1 MVRATAALLLLLRDA
16 EAAYIAVVGPTGD
29 DVIVTDLTPVRLQ
42 LNDDESYGLYEDG
55 ELLTELPHKNWRQRG
70 AVTLTSLKCDGSAPD
85 DYDVAR
91 IASVADATDVAGC
104 EDVTGAGAKV
114 VDAFHLLDE
123 WDMVRTRSAEL
134 AGVVDAHVLVEAD
147 RFHDGTPR
155 AAEFWRR
162 RGRLVPGAAPVLN
175 LTVRTWPPE
184 AGEDDG
190 DLHDRGEASRNGVLE
205 ALRAF
210 GPALGLEATDVVVVS
225 DVDEIPN
232 RETVRRLKV
241 AAECDKRRIARGLL
255 PVLATPASLLMSHHH
270 SRQWTPGGRW
280 AGPSRAARRPAG
292 RDGGGRRL
300 RGGAAVFPAEFG
312 VGEARYVLFRGR
324 LGAARPAAD
333 MFPGRDKS
341 GFVGPGLVA
350 DWQPRSLFD
359 NAGWHLSYFPRAG
372 RQVDEPG
379 RLRLVAASL
388 ERKLAHHGHREFS
401 DELLRCAGLLDFS
414 ATRRPATRRRAG
426 DVAAAIA
433 AAASRVCC
441 HLWYHEPF
449 CVDNVAA
456 HLRQSRRAH
465 AAPRVE
471 VLERAARRPWSG
483 AAAAPTAAPARA
495 STRATGSTAAAR
507 LAALEAPSS
516 RPPRARPRRRDGV
529 GRAGDVDRGHAAAA
543 AAVAVGA
550 TRVAATLRRRPAP
563 PAPEAPP
570 TPRDE
575 ADALAALLAWI
586 DGGLGAPRP
595 SPCSGAAR
603 TRAAARTRRRL
614 GRRRRPAPSR
624 SRELRLTAAGAAAL
638 GDHAGLVPRP
648 PAPRDL
654 YGAKFAAPQ
663 FLLFY
668 DDASQARGEAFAR
681 DHAGAWAP
689 RRGADAGPR
698 PAAAAPATSPWPSA
712 TGGRRL

>member
-42 LNDDESYGLYEDG
+42 LNDDESYGLLYEDG
-55 ELLTELPHKNWRQRG
+55 ELLTELPHKNWVATHFPPCHEPPISRETAANVALKRPRAG

-91 IASVADATDVAGC
+91 IASVADATDAAGC
-104 EDVTGAGAKV
+104 EDATGAGAK
-114 VDAFHLLDE
+114 
-123 WDMVRTRSAEL
+123 L

-155 AAEFWRR
+155 AGAEFWRD
-162 RGRLVPGAAPVLN
+162 VAADWASPGAAPVLN

-270 SRQWTPGGRW
+270 YALEWTLGGRW
-280 AGPSRAARRPAG
+280 AGPFAARLADLLG
-292 RDGGGRRL
+292 ATAEGDAFE
-300 RGGAAVFPAEFG
+300 GGAAVFPAEFG
-312 VGEARYVLFRGR
+312 VGEARYVLCYVA
-324 LGAARPAAD
+324 LQSADDWERPVRAAD

-359 NAGWHLSYFPRAG
+359 NAGWHLSYFPRAPPAAE
-372 RQVDEPG
+372 VDEPG

-401 DELLRCAGLLDFS
+401 DELLRCAGLLDFE
-414 ATRRPATRRRAG
+414 R
-426 DVAAAIA
+426 D
-433 AAASRVCC
+433 AASGGRGGVR
-441 HLWYHEPF
+441 EIPGGK
-449 CVDNVAA
+449 
-456 HLRQSRRAH
+456 S
-465 AAPRVE
+465 P
-471 VLERAARRPWSG
+471 
-483 AAAAPTAAPARA
+483 
-495 STRATGSTAAAR
+495 
-507 LAALEAPSS
+507 
-516 RPPRARPRRRDGV
+516 PPRP
-529 GRAGDVDRGHAAAA
+529 
-543 AAVAVGA
+543 VGA
-550 TRVAATLRRRPAP
+550 TPPWATASRR
-563 PAPEAPP
+563 
-570 TPRDE
+570 
-575 ADALAALLAWI
+575 
-586 DGGLGAPRP
+586 
-595 SPCSGAAR
+595 SSSGAAR
-603 TRAAARTRRRL
+603 TARRTRARTSTLARRV
-614 GRRRRPAPSR
+614 PSQWTAPY
-624 SRELRLTAAGAAAL
+624 A
-638 GDHAGLVPRP
+638 PRG
-648 PAPRDL
+648 PAPRGLPAWHRAPPVDVVE
-654 YGAKFAAPQ
+654 YEISVDGADRDYRLRAC
-663 FLLFY
+663 
-668 DDASQARGEAFAR
+668 AFANDR
-681 DHAGAWAP
+681 GRAG
-689 RRGADAGPR
+689 RGSTRERNSQLQRLISR
-698 PAAAAPATSPWPSA
+698 PFSTRF
-712 TGGRRL
+712 G